1 MSGNAAIVRL
11 AELFAKAAIAQARAD
26 METQQPQGGKPAN
39 HGARRHSDD
48 LRHQAANP
56 ASPA

>member
-26 METQQPQGGKPAN
+26 METQQPQG
-39 HGARRHSDD
+39 R
-48 LRHQAANP
+48 QASESRSEA
-56 ASPA
+56 AQR